1 MQEFCQSCAAPLTGD
16 FKGPAESYCKHCTDE
31 KGNLHPREAILG
43 GIAQWF
49 QSWQPGITPEQA
61 QSRAEHYMMSMPAW
75 AEE

>member
-16 FKGPAESYCKHCTDE
+16 FKGPAENYCKHCTDE

-61 QSRAEHYMMSMPAW
+61 RSRAEHYMKSMPAW